1 MPSGVEGRFSEV
13 QETDNGMKEFG
24 YVDPDG
30 TFHRVGSSQKRSQG
44 GTQKAALC
52 VAEKCQVSR

>member
-30 TFHRVGSSQKRSQG
+30 TFHRVGSSLKRS
-44 GTQKAALC
+44 
-52 VAEKCQVSR
+52 